1 MVGTTNFISGGFM
14 TLVKRSRIVPF
25 TTEKM
30 FNLVNDIEKYHEF
43 LPYISK
49 GIVHHRDDAEVQATL
64 EILAGGV
71 TKSFTTRNRLQVNKM
86 IEIRLIDGPFRHLEG
101 FWRFDEV
108 PEGCQI
114 SFDLEFEFANK
125 MFSMFLGPI
134 FEQIAD
140 KMVDSFCDRAMSYDE
155 KIC

>member
-1 MVGTTNFISGGFM
+1 M

-25 TTEKM
+25 SCEKM
-30 FNLVNDIEKYHEF
+30 FNLVNAIEDYHQF

-49 GIVHHRDDAEVQATL
+49 GVVHHRDDSEVQATL
-64 EILAGGV
+64 EIQAAGMA
-71 TKSFTTRNRLQVNKM
+71 KSFTTRNRLQTNKM
-86 IEIRLIDGPFRHLEG
+86 IEIRLVDGPFHHLEG

-108 PEGCQI
+108 AEGCLI

-140 KMVDSFCDRAMSYDE
+140 KMVDSFCDRALAYHE
-155 KIC
+155 EIC